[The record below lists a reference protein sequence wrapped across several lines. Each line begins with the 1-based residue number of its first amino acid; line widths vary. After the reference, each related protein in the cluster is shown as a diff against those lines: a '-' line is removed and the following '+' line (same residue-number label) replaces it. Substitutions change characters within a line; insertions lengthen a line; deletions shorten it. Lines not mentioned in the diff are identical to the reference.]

1 MKKQMFTVVAI
12 LFFASLSTSLFAQEQ
27 HHSQK
32 SPKWLSSNG
41 YWVVESNV
49 KTPKNSTIYF
59 YNTDDVMVYKE
70 TVQGVKIRVDRVKTL
85 KRLRT
90 VLDESVIAWQ
100 QQHVIKENQMLVATA
115 FRR

>member
-1 MKKQMFTVVAI
+1 MKKQMFPFVAI

-27 HHSQK
+27 YHSQK